1 LSELT
6 PSGPVPAIAD
16 EESPDASRATGA
28 PLKVLQ
34 EERERLQLLLVPRE
48 RRKWLRECLRRLL
61 LRLLF
66 WRPRSGESNTDKSR
80 REVALTK
87 QQRRVLRDP
96 EVRKNVEIL
105 AARVCDAIDLN
116 RRRSL
121 PPADP
126 LPQEVTNR
134 LFELLC
140 EPLKALCLE
149 TLLDTRRSVE
159 ELLIEHSDLLLLQ
172 QRTAEEYAEEEATLL
187 TWRRF
192 YGGERPELLNLNYCS
207 ESPSEQVQKS
217 TKVRLQCLV
226 AARFSLYRPLRA
238 RRRLRIIYLRY
249 FGPVLLLAGLLFGL
263 AIGFQHHVG
272 VRVVLLAT
280 AAGAAGAALSGLLK
294 FRDEVRLGAQVREF
308 LPFYL
313 VQVEVGAVF
322 GLFIDLVFA
331 AGWLRFAPSAAGI
344 GVLAFAA
351 GFSEPFAVGIVAKMT
366 ERA

>member
-1 LSELT
+1 LSELAQSD
-6 PSGPVPAIAD
+6 PKPVIAD
-16 EESPDASRATGA
+16 GEYPDASRATGA

-34 EERERLQLLLVPRE
+34 DLQDEREWLQRLLVRH
-48 RRKWLRECLRRLL
+48 RRRWQ
-61 LRLLF
+61 
-66 WRPRSGESNTDKSR
+66 SNTDESSR
-80 REVALTK
+80 VVALTK
-87 QQRRVLRDP
+87 RQQRVLCDP
-96 EVRKNVEIL
+96 EVRKNIEIL
-105 AARVCDAIDLN
+105 AARLCDAIDLN
-116 RRRSL
+116 GRR
-121 PPADP
+121 P
-126 LPQEVTNR
+126 LCPEAMNR
-134 LFELLC
+134 LSELLC
-140 EPLKALCLE
+140 EPRKALCLE

-159 ELLIEHSDLLLLQ
+159 ELLIDHADLLLLQ

-207 ESPSEQVQKS
+207 ESPSEQVQNS
-217 TKVRLQCLV
+217 TKVKLQCLV

-238 RRRLRIIYLRY
+238 RRRLRIMYLRY

-272 VRVVLLAT
+272 VRVVLLAA

-294 FRDEVRLGAQVREF
+294 FRDEVRLGSQVREF

-366 ERA
+366 ERASI

>member
-1 LSELT
+1 MVAT
-6 PSGPVPAIAD
+6 GPAPVSDDPKPVIANG
-16 EESPDASRATGA
+16 ECPDASRATDA
-28 PLKVLQ
+28 SLKVLHDLQ
-34 EERERLQLLLVPRE
+34 ERREWLQRLLVQ
-48 RRKWLRECLRRLL
+48 RRRCW
-61 LRLLF
+61 
-66 WRPRSGESNTDKSR
+66 ESNSDETGR
-80 REVALTK
+80 QVALTK
-87 QQRRVLRDP
+87 RQPRVLRDP
-96 EVRKNVEIL
+96 EVRKNIEIL
-105 AARVCDAIDLN
+105 AARVCDAIDLI
-116 RRRSL
+116 RRR
-121 PPADP
+121 P
-126 LPQEVTNR
+126 LCPEVMNR
-134 LFELLC
+134 FSELLC
-140 EPLKALCLE
+140 EPRKALCLE

-159 ELLIEHSDLLLLQ
+159 ELLIDHSDLLLLQ

-187 TWRRF
+187 TWRRL
-192 YGGERPELLNLNYCS
+192 YGGERPELLTFFS
-207 ESPSEQVQKS
+207 ESPSKQVQDS

-238 RRRLRIIYLRY
+238 RRRLRIMYLRY

-331 AGWLRFAPSAAGI
+331 AGWLTFAPSAAGI

-351 GFSEPFAVGIVAKMT
+351 GFSEPFALGIVAKMT
-366 ERA
+366 ERASG